1 MEFEKMFLEVKTD
14 LEAKHTTIVDLQ
26 MFLSFTFPE
35 LAAELETAESI
46 EELLTVFSIHTSLI
60 NVYHLKAIAVYFEL
74 FTAIKRVQEYDD
86 TLDEFCREVFVNQIY
101 GHAFMYNSSKPI
113 LQSETIEFTLKC
125 SDEEKSLYDVKEMLN
140 TAFQVLV
147 HHIMLQTVL
156 TNGDE
161 ISLFCF
167 SPLHLCGELLGL
179 VQKNKEQLRKS
190 GLLSVSIA
198 GSIVIRREEVRIRH
212 NNEQSIH

>member
-1 MEFEKMFLEVKTD
+1 MFLEVKTN
-14 LEAKHTTIVDLQ
+14 LETKHTTIVDLQ

-46 EELLTVFSIHTSLI
+46 EELLTVFSVHTSLM
-60 NVYHLKAIAVYFEL
+60 NVYHLKAIAVHFEL

-101 GHAFMYNSSKPI
+101 GHTFMYNSSKPI

-125 SDEEKSLYDVKEMLN
+125 SNEEKSLFDIKQMLI
-140 TAFQVLV
+140 TAFQVFV
-147 HHIMLQTVL
+147 HQIMLQTIL

-161 ISLFCF
+161 MSLFCF
-167 SPLHLCGELLGL
+167 FPLHLCGQLLGL
-179 VQKNKEQLRKS
+179 VQKNKVQLRKS
-190 GLLSVSIA
+190 DLLSVRIA
-198 GSIVIRREEVRIRH
+198 GHIRIHREEV
-212 NNEQSIH
+212 SISIII